1 MDTPQGAAAVAQSRQ
16 LAEHPLVAVLI
27 AGEPAE
33 AERYAKKLRLDGYV
47 VAMAASLERGLELAT
62 MARPDLI
69 FVCLGSWAVPALV
82 LLVLRSDRATSGVPI
97 VLVSDLSRAHLSSEV
112 GGLLTTEQVVSRSS
126 GIHIS
131 SDRAANGGTG
141 KRSHRPKS
149 WDRWLPP
156 QR

>member
-1 MDTPQGAAAVAQSRQ
+1 MDTPNGAAAVAQSRQ

-69 FVCLGSWAVPALV
+69 FVCLGS
-82 LLVLRSDRATSGVPI
+82 SGVPI

-131 SDRAANGGTG
+131 SDRGASGGTG
-141 KRSHRPKS
+141 KRSHRPKN

>member
-1 MDTPQGAAAVAQSRQ
+1 MDTSHGTAAVTQSRQ
-16 LAEHPLVAVLI
+16 LDEQPLVAVLI
-27 AGEPAE
+27 AGEPAD
-33 AERYAKKLRLDGYV
+33 AERYANKLRLDGYM
-47 VAMAASLERGLELAT
+47 VATAATLERGLELAT

-69 FVCLGSWAVPALV
+69 FVCLGSWALPALV

-131 SDRAANGGTG
+131 NDCTANRGTG
-141 KRSHRPKS
+141 KRSHRPKN